1 MAAKKM
7 RSKRAILVFEGG
19 GAKGLVH
26 VGALHAIEELEPHIL
41 GVAGTSAGA
50 ILAALVAAG
59 YRAEELFAL
68 DGSHTILQDLHLGR
82 ATELFGDAWSIIR
95 GFRWCLDH
103 WKLLLAGLG
112 SFFILLSAWVGWHLD
127 RETWGVTPAFGV
139 PLFMLAVMAVAVLAF
154 RWLCAG
160 LCSTDT
166 FTINMNRAL
175 RRKIGSVGSEGRVC
189 FKDLPR
195 PLKIV
200 ATNLES
206 GELTLFSQEHTPQ
219 VAVADAVAASIAIP
233 VIFSPKII
241 AGVSY
246 YDGGLVSNLPAWTFD
261 EERALDPDA
270 HTIAIEIVENE
281 RRKTGGPMAFLKPF
295 QNLAAA
301 TRAAL
306 FGAAVLNK
314 RAAAGL
320 YALPIRTVVRVLDFD
335 LEADQ
340 AATVVG
346 AAYQWTLANVIYELD
361 TRPRLLRRA
370 CRDLHEIVVD
380 LLKAGGHGGNAGE
393 VRVCLA
399 MAEPGTHRSLRYLH
413 GHNRSN
419 HSDETLTVPIDGS
432 LAGYVFG
439 TGKPT
444 FDATPF
450 TYRLDGDANRRLR
463 RLLWSN
469 MTWQL
474 AIPIYLSGGNGRAQ
488 PAMVLLLDGNGDAS
502 YVRGVLNDDFASFA
516 SSMLSQ
522 VIGLAD
528 SGRPHGE
535 RQ

>member
-1 MAAKKM
+1 MASRKM

-26 VGALHAIEELEPHIL
+26 VGALHAIEKLEPHIL

-82 ATELFGDAWSIIR
+82 ATELFGGAWSIIH

-103 WKLLLAGLG
+103 WKLLLGGLG
-112 SFFILLSAWVGWHLD
+112 IFFVLLSAWVGWHLD
-127 RETWGVTPAFGV
+127 RETWGLAPVAGV
-139 PLFMLAVMAVAVLAF
+139 PPFMLAVMAVVVLVF

-166 FTINMNRAL
+166 FTINMDRAL
-175 RRKIGSVGSEGRVC
+175 RRKIRSVGSEGRVC
-189 FKDLPR
+189 FRDLPR

-241 AGVSY
+241 AGVPY
-246 YDGGLVSNLPAWTFD
+246 CDGGLVSNLPAWTFD

-281 RRKTGGPMAFLKPF
+281 RRRTGGPPAFLKPF
-295 QNLAAA
+295 QSLATA

-306 FGAAVLNK
+306 FGAGILNK
-314 RAAAGL
+314 RAADGL
-320 YALPIRTVVRVLDFD
+320 YALPIRTDVRVLDFD
-335 LEADQ
+335 LGADQ
-340 AATVVG
+340 AAKVVD
-346 AAYQWTLANVIYELD
+346 AAYQWASANVIYELD
-361 TRPRLLRRA
+361 TRPGLLQSA
-370 CRDLHEIVVD
+370 CRDVHEIVVD
-380 LLKAGGHGGNAGE
+380 LLKAGGRGNAGE

-399 MAEPGTHRSLRYLH
+399 MAEPGTYHSLRYLH
-413 GHNRSN
+413 GHNRSGYP
-419 HSDETLTVPIDGS
+419 DETLTVPIDGS
-432 LAGYVFG
+432 LAGHVFD
-439 TGKPT
+439 TGEPI
-444 FDATPF
+444 FHVGSS
-450 TYRLDGDANRRLR
+450 TYRLAGDAKRRLR
-463 RLLWSN
+463 RLLWSG

-474 AIPIYLSGGNGRAQ
+474 AIPIYLPGGNGQAQ

-502 YVRGVLNDDFASFA
+502 YIKGVLNDDFARFA
-516 SSMLSQ
+516 SSMLSEL
-522 VIGLAD
+522 IDFAD

>member
-7 RSKRAILVFEGG
+7 RSRRAILVFEGG

-26 VGALHAIEELEPHIL
+26 VGALRAIEELEPDIL

-59 YRAEELFAL
+59 YRSEELFAP
-68 DGSHTILQDLHLGR
+68 DGSHTILKDLHLGR

-103 WKLLLAGLG
+103 WKMLLAGLG
-112 SFFILLSAWVGWHLD
+112 TFFFLFSACVGWHLD
-127 RETWGVTPAFGV
+127 RENGGLAPVFGV
-139 PLFMLAVMAVAVLAF
+139 PLFMLTVIAVAVSIF

-166 FTINMNRAL
+166 FTINMDRAL
-175 RRKIGSVGSEGRVC
+175 RRKIPSVGPKGRVC

-206 GELTLFSQEHTPQ
+206 GELTLFSQERTPQ

-241 AGVSY
+241 AGVPY

-281 RRKTGGPMAFLKPF
+281 RRKDGGPTALLTPF
-295 QNLAAA
+295 HNLAAA

-306 FGAAVLNK
+306 FGAGILNK

-320 YALPIRTVVRVLDFD
+320 YVLPIRTDVRVLDFD
-335 LEADQ
+335 LGADQ
-340 AATVVG
+340 AAKVVG
-346 AAYQWTLANVIYELD
+346 AAYQWASANVIYELE

-370 CRDLHEIVVD
+370 CRKLHEVVVD
-380 LLKAGGHGGNAGE
+380 LLKAGGHSNAGE

-413 GHNRSN
+413 CYNRSR
-419 HSDETLTVPIDGS
+419 HPDETLTVPIDGS
-432 LAGYVFG
+432 LAGHVFC

-444 FDATPF
+444 FDAAPF
-450 TYRLDGDANRRLR
+450 TYRLAGDANRRLR
-463 RLLWSN
+463 RLLWRG

-474 AIPIYLSGGNGRAQ
+474 AIPIYSSVDDGHAR

-502 YVRGVLNDDFASFA
+502 YIKGVLNDDFARFA
-516 SSMLSQ
+516 SSMLSEL
-522 VIGLAD
+522 IDFAD

>member
-1 MAAKKM
+1 M

-26 VGALHAIEELEPHIL
+26 VGALHAIEELEPNIL

-103 WKLLLAGLG
+103 WKLLLGGLG
-112 SFFILLSAWVGWHLD
+112 SFFVLFFAWVGWHLD
-127 RETWGVTPAFGV
+127 RETWGLTSMFGV
-139 PLFMLAVMAVAVLAF
+139 PLFMLTVIAVAVSIF

-166 FTINMNRAL
+166 FTINMDRAL
-175 RRKIGSVGSEGRVC
+175 RRKIRGVGAEGRVC

-233 VIFSPKII
+233 VIFSPKTI
-241 AGVSY
+241 AGVPY

-281 RRKTGGPMAFLKPF
+281 RRKDGGPTALLTPF
-295 QNLAAA
+295 HNLAAA

-306 FGAAVLNK
+306 FGAGILNK

-320 YALPIRTVVRVLDFD
+320 YVLPIRTDVRVLDFD
-335 LEADQ
+335 LGADQ
-340 AATVVG
+340 AAKVVG
-346 AAYQWTLANVIYELD
+346 AAYQWASANVVYELD
-361 TRPRLLRRA
+361 TRPSLLQSA
-370 CRDLHEIVVD
+370 CQDVHEIVVD
-380 LLKAGGHGGNAGE
+380 LLKAGGHGNAGE

-413 GHNRSN
+413 GHNRSGYP
-419 HSDETLTVPIDGS
+419 DETLTVPIDGS
-432 LAGYVFG
+432 LAGHVFC

-444 FDATPF
+444 FDAAPF
-450 TYRLDGDANRRLR
+450 TYRLAGDANRRLR
-463 RLLWSN
+463 LQLWRG
-469 MTWQL
+469 MTWQFS
-474 AIPIYLSGGNGRAQ
+474 IPIYSSVGDGHAR
-488 PAMVLLLDGNGDAS
+488 PAMVLLLDGNGNAA
-502 YVRGVLNDDFASFA
+502 YVRDVLNDDFASFA
-516 SSMLSQ
+516 SSMLSH

-528 SGRPHGE
+528 SERPHGE

>member
-26 VGALHAIEELEPHIL
+26 VGALHAIEELEPNIL

-59 YRAEELFAL
+59 YRAEELFAP
-68 DGSHTILQDLHLGR
+68 DGSHTILKDLHLGR
-82 ATELFGDAWSIIR
+82 ATELFGDAWIIIR

-103 WKLLLAGLG
+103 WRVLLTGVGA
-112 SFFILLSAWVGWHLD
+112 FFFLLSAWVGWHLD
-127 RETWGVTPAFGV
+127 RENGGLAPVFGV
-139 PLFMLAVMAVAVLAF
+139 PLFMLTVIAVAVSIF

-166 FTINMNRAL
+166 FTINMDRAL
-175 RRKIGSVGSEGRVC
+175 RRKIHSVGPKGRVC

-241 AGVSY
+241 AGVPY

-281 RRKTGGPMAFLKPF
+281 RRKTGGPPGFLKPF
-295 QNLAAA
+295 QNFAAA

-306 FGAAVLNK
+306 FGAGVLNK
-314 RAAAGL
+314 RAAVGL
-320 YALPIRTVVRVLDFD
+320 YALPIRTDVRVLDFD
-335 LEADQ
+335 LGADQ
-340 AATVVG
+340 AAKVVG
-346 AAYQWTLANVIYELD
+346 AAYQWASANVIYELD

-370 CRDLHEIVVD
+370 CRDVHEVVVD
-380 LLKAGGHGGNAGE
+380 LLQAGGHGIAGD

-399 MAEPGTHRSLRYLH
+399 VAEPGTYRSLRYLH
-413 GHNRSN
+413 GHNRSR
-419 HSDETLTVPIDGS
+419 HPDETLTVPIDGS
-432 LAGYVFG
+432 LAGHVFR
-439 TGKPT
+439 TGEPT
-444 FDATPF
+444 FDAAPF
-450 TYRLDGDANRRLR
+450 SYRLAGDANRRLR
-463 RLLWSN
+463 LLLWGG

-474 AIPIYLSGGNGRAQ
+474 AIPIYSSGGDGHAR
-488 PAMVLLLDGNGDAS
+488 PAMVLLLDGNGNAA
-502 YVRGVLNDDFASFA
+502 YVRDLLNDDFASFA

-528 SGRPHGE
+528 SARPHGE